1 MGLASILDIRGARD
15 KPEDRY
21 RGQGYF
27 FLWKEQQRV
36 FPKHQCFSI
45 SAKSRLSAI
54 ICFNIAANR

>member
-21 RGQGYF
+21 RRQVF
-27 FLWKEQQRV
+27 FLRKEQQRV

-45 SAKSRLSAI
+45 SATSRLSAI